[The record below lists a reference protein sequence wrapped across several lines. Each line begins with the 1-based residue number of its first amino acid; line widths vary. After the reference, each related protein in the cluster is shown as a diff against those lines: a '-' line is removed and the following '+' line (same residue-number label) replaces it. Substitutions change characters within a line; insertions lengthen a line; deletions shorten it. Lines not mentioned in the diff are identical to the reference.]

1 MAGEPRGSLFY
12 FESPGTPSEPFS
24 LQDGNPS
31 SPLLGAGVNPG
42 AGNEV
47 PDHDFDG
54 NALFWVAISESPP
67 KPRIRDFRIPRSVC

>member
-31 SPLLGAGVNPG
+31 SPLLGAGANPS
-42 AGNEV
+42 GNGV
-47 PDHDFDG
+47 PGHDLDG
-54 NALFWVAISESPP
+54 NARPGPDNETDMGAYQETP
-67 KPRIRDFRIPRSVC
+67 